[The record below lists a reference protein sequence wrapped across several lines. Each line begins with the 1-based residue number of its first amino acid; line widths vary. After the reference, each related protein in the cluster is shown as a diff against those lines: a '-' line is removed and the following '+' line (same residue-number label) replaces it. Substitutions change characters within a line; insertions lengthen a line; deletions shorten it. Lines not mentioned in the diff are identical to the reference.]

1 MRAHAPPMSANV
13 ERASAELHICSLVV
27 HVLPSKVEAVHEAIG
42 DLDGTEIHAVTADGR
57 MVVTLEM
64 KSETDFVMRFAE
76 IDQLHGV
83 ISTALVFHQVET
95 VGSG

>member
-1 MRAHAPPMSANV
+1 MRAHAPPTIASV
-13 ERASAELHICSLVV
+13 ERARAEIHICSLVV
-27 HVLPSKVEAVHEAIG
+27 HALPSKVQAVREAIG

-57 MVVTLEM
+57 MVITLET
-64 KSETDFVMRFAE
+64 KSDIDFLMGFAE
-76 IDQLHGV
+76 IEQLHGV

>member
-1 MRAHAPPMSANV
+1 MRAPAPPTSASV

-27 HVLPSKVEAVHEAIG
+27 HAVPSKAQAVHEAIG
-42 DLDGTEIHAVTADGR
+42 DLDGTEIHAVTAAGR
-57 MVVTLEM
+57 MVVTLE
-64 KSETDFVMRFAE
+64 
-76 IDQLHGV
+76 QLHGV

>member
-1 MRAHAPPMSANV
+1 MRAHAPSTSASV
-13 ERASAELHICSLVV
+13 KRRGSELQICSLVV
-27 HVLPSKVEAVHEAIG
+27 HAVPSKAQAVHEAIG

-57 MVVTLEM
+57 MVVTLE
-64 KSETDFVMRFAE
+64 
-76 IDQLHGV
+76 QLHGV

>member
-1 MRAHAPPMSANV
+1 MRAHAPSTSASV
-13 ERASAELHICSLVV
+13 KRRGSELHICSLVV
-27 HVLPSKVEAVHEAIG
+27 HAVPSKAQAVHEAIG

>member
-57 MVVTLEM
+57 MVVTLE
-64 KSETDFVMRFAE
+64 
-76 IDQLHGV
+76 QLHGV